1 MLSVLLILLALVPFA
16 HASPPDPLWIP
27 GLYDGADA
35 DDAIQA
41 ITDGS
46 GVRMPAN
53 EAPALVAPQPSTTP
67 VGLAIF
73 GPPPQQ
79 VRSTRS
85 GRSPPH
91 I

>member
-1 MLSVLLILLALVPFA
+1 MLSVLLTLLALVPFA
-16 HASPPDPLWIP
+16 QASPPDPLWIP
-27 GLYDGADA
+27 GLYDGADG

-53 EAPALVAPQPSTTP
+53 EAPALVAPEPSTTP
-67 VGLAIF
+67 VGLAIL
-73 GPPPQQ
+73 GPLTHQ
-79 VRSTRS
+79 VRSTRA
-85 GRSPPH
+85 GRAPPH

>member
-41 ITDGS
+41 IADGS

-53 EAPALVAPQPSTTP
+53 EAPVLAAPEPSTTP
-67 VGLAIF
+67 VGLAIL

-79 VRSTRS
+79 VRSTRA
-85 GRSPPH
+85 GRAPPH